1 MSKDDANHILASTD
15 ILVFRVALQKAL
27 FGLIGFAALLLLAV
41 LTFLQIQK
49 RPQGSFSL
57 IWIDRNLHQT
67 NTQTQQLWKNRL
79 LDLCPAL
86 PFAILLLIH
95 QRDFLKVRKGRAREP
110 IRWDCVVVV
119 QCSSR
124 AF

>member
-1 MSKDDANHILASTD
+1 MQSHTACKQTKMSKDDANHILASTD

-67 NTQTQQLWKNRL
+67 NTQTKQLCKNRL
-79 LDLCPAL
+79 LGLCPAPPCPL
-86 PFAILLLIH
+86 
-95 QRDFLKVRKGRAREP
+95 RS
-110 IRWDCVVVV
+110 CY
-119 QCSSR
+119 
-124 AF
+124 